1 MNLYLNKYRI
11 ETTRLPGWDYT
22 SPGYYFIT
30 ICIRDR
36 LCVLGE
42 IRNGKVHLTPA
53 GIIAEKYW
61 RVIPSHFPSAG
72 LDAFIIMPNHMHG
85 IIQIVET
92 PDSGGSKPCHHPPVE
107 TPDQGGSKPCHHP
120 PVETPD
126 QGGSKPCHHPP
137 VETPDSGVSTTID
150 HFSVSPDESK
160 FKNKQW
166 KPGSL
171 GVIINQYKRICTIE
185 IRKHLPS
192 FQWQPRY
199 YDHIIRTEE
208 DLNRIREYI
217 IFNPLKWTEDK
228 YYIT

>member
-107 TPDQGGSKPCHHP
+107 TPD
-120 PVETPD
+120 
-126 QGGSKPCHHPP
+126 
-137 VETPDSGVSTTID
+137 SGVSTTID